1 MLSQRRRNQLR
12 CLVQAPLLGLRQ
24 QAGALQ
30 AGALALRVVLATVD
44 RVPVRYY
51 VIRIH
56 GKDMSSNE
64 REEEEKDEESLTRG
78 DLKLL

>member
-1 MLSQRRRNQLR
+1 M
-12 CLVQAPLLGLRQ
+12 
-24 QAGALQ
+24 
-30 AGALALRVVLATVD
+30 RVVLATVD

>member
-24 QAGALQ
+24 QAGAL
-30 AGALALRVVLATVD
+30 ALRVVLATVG

-64 REEEEKDEESLTRG
+64 REEEEKDEESL
-78 DLKLL
+78 L